1 VAVKEY
7 EPLAVSVI
15 EQLPVEALV
24 PVVRL
29 ALQICVP
36 SVTLTVPVGTPAPGL
51 TVATSTSTVMG
62 WPTTGFEGEVE
73 VIVVVVDA
81 APTLTGVEE
90 VVAELS

>member
-1 VAVKEY
+1 
-7 EPLAVSVI
+7 VI

-51 TVATSTSTVMG
+51 TVATFTFTVMG
-62 WPTTGFEGEVE
+62 SPTTGFEVVE
-73 VIVVVVDA
+73 VIAVVVEA
-81 APTLTGVEE
+81 APTLTLVEE
-90 VVAELS
+90 DVEESKFVVAV

>member
-1 VAVKEY
+1 M
-7 EPLAVSVI
+7 AVSVI

-36 SVTLTVPVGTPAPGL
+36 SVTLTVPVGAPAPGL
-51 TVATSTSTVMG
+51 TGATFTFTVMG
-62 WPTTGFEGEVE
+62 SPTTGLEVVE

-81 APTLTGVEE
+81 GLTVTSVE
-90 VVAELS
+90 